1 MTRKKKNI
9 IISAVIIVLT
19 VIICAAIWFIGKGF
33 NKTEYPYIHE
43 LTFNELESKLNNQDS
58 FVLIITQTGCSH
70 CEAYLPVVQNVSNKY
85 KVDFYVLNRTNISD
99 EERTK
104 LKNIANISGTPTTLF
119 YTSGEE
125 KSALNR
131 LVGQATEYRLVEKLT
146 SEGYIRE

>member
-70 CEAYLPVVQNVSNKY
+70 CEAYLPVVQNVSDKY

-146 SEGYIRE
+146 SEGYIHE

>member
-19 VIICAAIWFIGKGF
+19 VIICAAIWFIGKDF

-146 SEGYIRE
+146 SEGYINE

>member
-33 NKTEYPYIHE
+33 NKPEYPYIHE
-43 LTFNELESKLNNQDS
+43 LTFNELESKLDNQDS
-58 FVLIITQTGCSH
+58 FILIITQTGCSH
-70 CEAYLPVVQNVSNKY
+70 CEAYLPVVQSVSNKY
-85 KVDFYVLNRTNISD
+85 KVDFYILNRTNISD

-146 SEGYIRE
+146 SEGYIHE

>member
-131 LVGQATEYRLVEKLT
+131 LVGQTTEYRLVEKLT
-146 SEGYIRE
+146 SEGYIHE

>member
-58 FVLIITQTGCSH
+58 FVPIITQTGLSH

-146 SEGYIRE
+146 SEGYIHE

>member
-131 LVGQATEYRLVEKLT
+131 LVGQATECRLVEKLT
-146 SEGYIRE
+146 SEGYIHE

>member
-33 NKTEYPYIHE
+33 TKTEYPYIHE

>member
-70 CEAYLPVVQNVSNKY
+70 CEAYLPVVQNVSDKY

-131 LVGQATEYRLVEKLT
+131 LVGQATDYRLVEKLT
-146 SEGYIRE
+146 SEGYIHE

>member
-125 KSALNR
+125 KSALTR

-146 SEGYIRE
+146 SEGYIHE

>member
-70 CEAYLPVVQNVSNKY
+70 CEAYLPVVQNVSDKY

-131 LVGQATEYRLVEKLT
+131 LVGQAAEYRLVEKLT
-146 SEGYIRE
+146 SEGYIHE

>member
-131 LVGQATEYRLVEKLT
+131 LVGQATEYRLVEKLS
-146 SEGYIRE
+146 SEGYIHE

>member
-70 CEAYLPVVQNVSNKY
+70 CEAYLPIVQNVSNKY

-146 SEGYIRE
+146 SEGYIHE

>member
-104 LKNIANISGTPTTLF
+104 LKNIAKFSGTPTTLF

-146 SEGYIRE
+146 SEGYIHE

>member
-43 LTFNELESKLNNQDS
+43 LTFNELESKLNKQDS

-146 SEGYIRE
+146 SEGYIHE

>member
-19 VIICAAIWFIGKGF
+19 IIICAAIWFIGKSF

-43 LTFNELESKLNNQDS
+43 LTFNELESKLDNQDS
-58 FVLIITQTGCSH
+58 FILIITQTGCSH
-70 CEAYLPVVQNVSNKY
+70 CEAYLPVVQSVSNKY
-85 KVDFYVLNRTNISD
+85 KVDFYILNRTNISD

-146 SEGYIRE
+146 SEGYIHE

>member
-19 VIICAAIWFIGKGF
+19 IIICAAIWFIGKGF
-33 NKTEYPYIHE
+33 NKNEYPYIHE

-58 FVLIITQTGCSH
+58 FILIITQTGCSH

-146 SEGYIRE
+146 SEGYIHE

>member
-125 KSALNR
+125 KSAPNR

-146 SEGYIRE
+146 SEGYIHE

>member
-43 LTFNELESKLNNQDS
+43 LTFKELESKLNNQDS

-146 SEGYIRE
+146 SEGYIHE

>member
-131 LVGQATEYRLVEKLT
+131 LVGQATEYRLV
-146 SEGYIRE
+146 

>member
-104 LKNIANISGTPTTLF
+104 LKNIANIVPNIAFIQLLKIISVSLA
-119 YTSGEE
+119 E
-125 KSALNR
+125 
-131 LVGQATEYRLVEKLT
+131 
-146 SEGYIRE
+146 

>member
-85 KVDFYVLNRTNISD
+85 KVDFYILNRTNISD

-146 SEGYIRE
+146 SEGYIHE

>member
-9 IISAVIIVLT
+9 IISAIIIVLT

-146 SEGYIRE
+146 SEGYIHE

>member
-9 IISAVIIVLT
+9 IISAAIIVLT
-19 VIICAAIWFIGKGF
+19 IIICAAIWFIGKGF

-43 LTFNELESKLNNQDS
+43 LTFNELESKLDNQDS
-58 FVLIITQTGCSH
+58 FILIITQTGCSH

-146 SEGYIRE
+146 SEGYIHE

>member
-43 LTFNELESKLNNQDS
+43 LTFKELESKLNNQDS

-70 CEAYLPVVQNVSNKY
+70 CEAYLPVVQNVSDKY

-125 KSALNR
+125 KSALNG

-146 SEGYIRE
+146 SEGYIHE

>member
-85 KVDFYVLNRTNISD
+85 KVDFYILNRTNISD

-104 LKNIANISGTPTTLF
+104 IKNIANISGTPTTLF

-146 SEGYIRE
+146 SEGYIHE

>member
-43 LTFNELESKLNNQDS
+43 LTFNELESKLDNQDS
-58 FVLIITQTGCSH
+58 FILIITQTGCSH

-146 SEGYIRE
+146 SEGYIHE

>member
-19 VIICAAIWFIGKGF
+19 VIICAAIWFIGKDF

-70 CEAYLPVVQNVSNKY
+70 CEAYLPVVQNVSDKY

-104 LKNIANISGTPTTLF
+104 TTLF

-146 SEGYIRE
+146 SEGYIHE

>member
-43 LTFNELESKLNNQDS
+43 LTFNELESKLDNQDS

-146 SEGYIRE
+146 SEGYIHE

>member
-146 SEGYIRE
+146 SEGYIHE

>member
-70 CEAYLPVVQNVSNKY
+70 CEAYLPVVQNVSDKY

-146 SEGYIRE
+146 SEGYINE

>member
-104 LKNIANISGTPTTLF
+104 LKNIAKISGTPTTLF

-146 SEGYIRE
+146 SEGYIHE

>member
-9 IISAVIIVLT
+9 IISAVILVLT
-19 VIICAAIWFIGKGF
+19 IIICAAIWFIGKGF

-146 SEGYIRE
+146 SEGYIHE

>member
-70 CEAYLPVVQNVSNKY
+70 CEAYLPVVQNVSDKY

-99 EERTK
+99 EERTR

-146 SEGYIRE
+146 SEGYIHE

>member
-70 CEAYLPVVQNVSNKY
+70 CEAYLPVIQNVSNKY

-146 SEGYIRE
+146 SEGYIHE

>member
-43 LTFNELESKLNNQDS
+43 LTFNELESKLKNQDS

-146 SEGYIRE
+146 SEGYIHE

>member
-19 VIICAAIWFIGKGF
+19 IIICAAIWFIGKGF

-146 SEGYIRE
+146 SEGYIHE

>member
-43 LTFNELESKLNNQDS
+43 LTFKELESKLNNQDS

-146 SEGYIRE
+146 SEGYIYE

>member
-43 LTFNELESKLNNQDS
+43 LAFNELESKLNNQDS

-146 SEGYIRE
+146 SEGYIHE

>member
-9 IISAVIIVLT
+9 IISA

-70 CEAYLPVVQNVSNKY
+70 CEAYLPVVQNVSDKY

-146 SEGYIRE
+146 SEGYIHE

>member
-70 CEAYLPVVQNVSNKY
+70 CEAYLPVIQNVSDKY

-146 SEGYIRE
+146 SEGYIHE